1 MALDRLPPCVTR
13 LGRAWP
19 ALLVIMPENWYSVVG
34 STTLAGPSLGPK
46 SAGLAEASD
55 MLLGWALVAAWRREL
70 DSIGDE
76 GVLNTCFVAAGG
88 GLSTSSMLRTGCGGG
103 LSTSSILLTGAAR
116 ADVVLVLRLFGDTG
130 ERSVGDGGSSPIS
143 NMLRTG
149 ERGV

>member
-1 MALDRLPPCVTR
+1 
-13 LGRAWP
+13 
-19 ALLVIMPENWYSVVG
+19 
-34 STTLAGPSLGPK
+34 
-46 SAGLAEASD
+46 

-70 DSIGDE
+70 DSMGDE
-76 GVLNTCFVAAGG
+76 GVLNTCFVAGG